1 MLKLTG
7 GEHKGRRLKWL
18 DKSEVRPTPA
28 RVREALF
35 HRWSHQL
42 ENSHWWDLC
51 AGSGVIG
58 LEALS
63 RGATQVTFVEQN
75 ARALQLIKE
84 NLEIMGLKGSLYR
97 NRVQQFLKRQQIIDV
112 DFIYFDPPYDDA
124 RLYAYVIERLDQMP
138 VARQQSTLCI
148 EYRRRHKNW
157 EAPQYWQFLE
167 TREYGD
173 VFIDLLE
180 RRPT

>member
-35 HRWSHQL
+35 HRWSDQL
-42 ENSHWWDLC
+42 EDSVWWDLC

-63 RGATQVTFVEQN
+63 RGAAQVTFVEQN
-75 ARALQLIKE
+75 TRALQLIKE
-84 NLEIMGLKGSLYR
+84 NLAVMDLQASLYR
-97 NRVQQFLKRQQIIDV
+97 NRVQQFLKRQGTIDA

-124 RLYAYVIERLDQMP
+124 RLYAYVIQRLDEMP
-138 VARQQSTLCI
+138 LDCPSSTLCI
-148 EYRRRHKNW
+148 EYRKRHKNW
-157 EAPQYWQFLE
+157 EAPQHWQFLE

-180 RRPT
+180 RRQT

>member
-7 GEHKGRRLKWL
+7 GDHRGRRLKWL
-18 DKSEVRPTPA
+18 DKPDIRPTPA

-35 HRWSHQL
+35 HMWSPRL
-42 ENSHWWDLC
+42 EASTWWDLC
-51 AGSGVIG
+51 AGSGVMG

-63 RGATQVTFVEQN
+63 RGAAKVIFVEQN
-75 ARALQLIKE
+75 ARALQLLKE
-84 NLEIMGLKGSLYR
+84 NLETFKIEEGTLYR
-97 NRVQQFLKRQQIIDV
+97 SRVQQFIKRQSSIDV

-124 RLYAYVIERLDQMP
+124 RLYQYVLDQL
-138 VARQQSTLCI
+138 STLPVTQTVTLCV

-157 EAPQYWQFLE
+157 TLAAPWQLIE

-173 VFIDLLE
+173 IFIDILE
-180 RRPT
+180 RTT